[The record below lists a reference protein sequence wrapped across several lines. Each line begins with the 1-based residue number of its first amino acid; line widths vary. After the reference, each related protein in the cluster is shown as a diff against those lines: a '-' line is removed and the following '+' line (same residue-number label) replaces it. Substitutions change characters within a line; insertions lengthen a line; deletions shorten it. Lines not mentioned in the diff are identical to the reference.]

1 MPIWGHNNTMKIEY
15 GKNESIRMR
24 LGELSLKANVTR
36 SKIYHYLR
44 SGILHP
50 PIKEGP
56 TQSRYDQTH
65 LERLEEIRYLRERK
79 KLSIPEIQAM
89 YHVEGANKADLHNP
103 SSDVKRLIFEK
114 ALELFSRNGFSK
126 TKISHITNAL
136 NLGKGTFYLYYKSKE
151 ELFLE
156 CIDRVPEI
164 ILPPK
169 AWAEIRKERDYFLR
183 QKRRAHLMLESF
195 PTFMG
200 IISIAK
206 LSLRG
211 DDPIMAKKAKE
222 CFQTITRPL
231 VKEMKRAME
240 NGVLPKDL
248 DAQYLAF
255 MTFSAAEA
263 AGYWLIMNPEYSTA
277 ECADKLIDFM
287 AHGLGSKQNDIAGRF
302 NSNTVN
308 GTLEDL
314 NANRIMLQGLIF
326 NKETCIEGRI
336 GGGTLRIDTAKI
348 GSIEAKRT
356 EQIQLAH
363 VTMRTG
369 ETVTIQIDASVMV
382 SGDSSFGDYTIPI
395 SEVNTI
401 VMEP

>member
-164 ILPPK
+164 ILPPQ
-169 AWAEIRKERDYFLR
+169 AWTEIRLERDFFLR
-183 QKRRAHLMLESF
+183 IRKRLNVMLVSF
-195 PTFMG
+195 QTFMG
-200 IISIAK
+200 IVSIVK

-211 DDPIMAKKAKE
+211 GDPIMAKKAKE
-222 CFQTITRPL
+222 CFQSITRPL

-240 NGVLPKDL
+240 SGVVRNL
-248 DAQYLAF
+248 DEKYISF
-255 MTFSAAEA
+255 IMFSMAEA
-263 AGYWLIMNPEYSTA
+263 AGYWPIMNPKYSTV
-277 ECADKLIDFM
+277 ECTNKLMDFLSHAFSLKDSDVSGRSNDK
-287 AHGLGSKQNDIAGRF
+287 
-302 NSNTVN
+302 TVN

-314 NANRIMLQGLIF
+314 HANKTILQCLRF
-326 NKETCIEGRI
+326 NKETYIEGRV
-336 GGGTLRIDTAKI
+336 GGGTLKIDIAKI
-348 GSIEAKRT
+348 DSIEAKRT
-356 EQIQLAH
+356 EQAQLAD
-363 VTMRTG
+363 VTMKTG
-369 ETVTIQIDASVMV
+369 ETVTIQMDASVTV
-382 SGDSSFGDYTIPI
+382 SGDSFFGDYTIPI